1 MCNSELCLCEKVKE
15 KKRNHSSHNGIAS
28 FCLAHLAQ
36 PKMNIATLLWLKFP
50 RMYAQKQNGKWL
62 NAKKSSD
69 DQATSVWNVNNM
81 VKKKICWA
89 CKTPKLSGL
98 TNKLW
103 PWLGNRN

>member
-1 MCNSELCLCEKVKE
+1 MCNSELLQ
-15 KKRNHSSHNGIAS
+15 A
-28 FCLAHLAQ
+28 FAWL
-36 PKMNIATLLWLKFP
+36 TLLNP
-50 RMYAQKQNGKWL
+50 KWIL
-62 NAKKSSD
+62 QHYSDWNSQECMHKNKMVNDWMQKKSSD
-69 DQATSVWNVNNM
+69 DQATSVWNVSNM